1 MNYVKHIIIML
12 LALILIGAC
21 TKKDNLTGTNW
32 SGLEPI
38 SFESEEA
45 LVSGYTFPADSL
57 SSIFSNR
64 KALLVGKWNSCEA
77 RSILRFTDLP
87 ADSVI
92 ANYHDIQNPKLSIVL
107 TNSSNI
113 ENNPVKLIFYKVNS
127 NYLDDPF
134 AYNDED
140 LAEISQIAY
149 TLQETIADL
158 DTLSLDL
165 PFEFIRNWQADADST
180 GLNILIKAS
189 DEAGFAD
196 GFVEMQLSSP
206 SLGSK
211 ISYEYKL
218 TSSDEEYSSFSKNA
232 SRNAFNLIYEEA
244 PVTEGLWKVSN
255 YNPQRMYLDLNV
267 DMNLFKDENG
277 VIIPENELKRVSI
290 NKAELVLYTNTQ
302 TPSLKNTLGYDFTAL
317 LLKDAPQENEIVP
330 TTWMYLPE
338 FSSNIVNYA
347 AASADSVKLDIT
359 PIIQAYVSG
368 GKFPDGSPILQNGIV
383 VMSNYERKDF
393 GEIEFFNALTA
404 PEGKKPYI
412 RIKYTP
418 PFL

>member
-1 MNYVKHIIIML
+1 
-12 LALILIGAC
+12 
-21 TKKDNLTGTNW
+21 
-32 SGLEPI
+32 
-38 SFESEEA
+38 
-45 LVSGYTFPADSL
+45 
-57 SSIFSNR
+57 
-64 KALLVGKWNSCEA
+64 
-77 RSILRFTDLP
+77 
-87 ADSVI
+87 
-92 ANYHDIQNPKLSIVL
+92 
-107 TNSSNI
+107 
-113 ENNPVKLIFYKVNS
+113 
-127 NYLDDPF
+127 
-134 AYNDED
+134 
-140 LAEISQIAY
+140 
-149 TLQETIADL
+149 
-158 DTLSLDL
+158 
-165 PFEFIRNWQADADST
+165 
-180 GLNILIKAS
+180 
-189 DEAGFAD
+189 
-196 GFVEMQLSSP
+196 
-206 SLGSK
+206 
-211 ISYEYKL
+211 
-218 TSSDEEYSSFSKNA
+218 
-232 SRNAFNLIYEEA
+232 
-244 PVTEGLWKVSN
+244 
-255 YNPQRMYLDLNV
+255 MYLDLNV